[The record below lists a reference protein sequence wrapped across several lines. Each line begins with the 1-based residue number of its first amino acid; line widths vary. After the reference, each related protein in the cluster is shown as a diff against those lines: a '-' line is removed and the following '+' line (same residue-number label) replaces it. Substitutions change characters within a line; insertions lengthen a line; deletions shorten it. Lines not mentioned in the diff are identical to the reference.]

1 MILMKHFLLSLC
13 LCTFSYY
20 LCSQSSTLPLG
31 SRSYHILDRLEITTG
46 VEPSYHSTL
55 KPYTRRQVTA
65 YASKVDTS
73 PVALGLSN
81 RYDLFYI
88 FRDNNEWLA
97 AAPFPTRISGPR
109 EPISDQRGL
118 TQMEASYDNAHY
130 TLSRK
135 PILKY
140 FYKTPANLF
149 EVNDKYFHL
158 RVNPLFH
165 FSLGNAQND
174 TQPIFLNRRGVAVRG
189 GVDDRIYFSFNI
201 LETQARFPNYVN
213 SYFDKFQAI
222 PGQGFVKNYR
232 SVVFDIEQG
241 YDFLNG
247 QGYVG
252 FNFTPHVG
260 LQFGYGRNFIGD
272 GYRSLLLSDFANNY
286 LYLKLNWQIGRF
298 HYQNL
303 FTELTQGTP
312 RSNPGD
318 RLLPKK
324 YMAAHFLSY
333 NLSPSLNV
341 GLFEAVVFNRPDRF
355 EFHYLLPVMFY
366 RTLEQGLGSP
376 DNVMIG
382 ITSKW
387 NLLRRFQLYGQIMFD
402 EFKFDELIL
411 DNQGWWANKVGV
423 QLGLKYINAL
433 GIDHLDAQIEFN
445 QAYPFTYTHGDALAN
460 YVHYNQNLAHPL
472 GANFREW
479 VLLLRHQFLKRF
491 EWEARLITANYG
503 EDEDDSN
510 VGSNL
515 LLASNTRTTNEYG
528 NEIGQGISTRTVLF
542 GLDVSYRLSHN
553 IYLDLNYFYRNKNSA
568 SNLLDLRTQYLGGGI
583 RINLDRMR
591 MDF

>member
-1 MILMKHFLLSLC
+1 MKHFLLSLC
-13 LCTFSYY
+13 LATLPFILEGQNSI
-20 LCSQSSTLPLG
+20 LPLG
-31 SRSYHILDRLEITTG
+31 NRSYHILDRLEITTG
-46 VEPSYHSTL
+46 VPPTFHSTL
-55 KPYTRRQVTA
+55 KPYNRRQATT
-65 YASKVDTS
+65 YASTIDTAKI
-73 PVALGLSN
+73 ALGLSN

-88 FRDNNEWLA
+88 FRENNEWLA
-97 AAPFPTRISGPR
+97 TSPFPTRLGGKR
-109 EPISDQRGL
+109 EPISNQTGL
-118 TQMEASYDNAHY
+118 TQVEASYENAHY
-130 TLSRK
+130 TLSKK
-135 PILKY
+135 PFLKY
-140 FYKTPANLF
+140 FYRTPANLF
-149 EVNDKYFHL
+149 EVNEKYFYL

-165 FSLGNAQND
+165 FSMAKSQGD
-174 TQPIFLNRRGVAVRG
+174 SQPIFLNRRGVAVRG

-213 SYFDKFQAI
+213 NYIDQIRGI
-222 PGQGFVKNYR
+222 PGQGFTKPYR
-232 SVVFDIEQG
+232 SVLFDIERG

-260 LQFGYGRNFIGD
+260 MQFGYGRNFIGN
-272 GYRSLLLSDFANNY
+272 GYRSLLLSDFSNNY
-286 LYLKLNWQIGRF
+286 LYLKLNWQVGRF

-312 RSNPGD
+312 RSVPGD

-324 YMAAHFLSY
+324 YMAAHYLSY
-333 NLSPSLNV
+333 NITPNFNI
-341 GLFEAVVFNRPDRF
+341 GLFESVIFNREDHF

-387 NLLRRFQLYGQIMFD
+387 NLFQRFQLYGQLVLD
-402 EFKFDELIL
+402 EFKFKELVL
-411 DNQGWWANKVGV
+411 DNQGWWANKVGY
-423 QLGLKYINAL
+423 QLGLKYINVL
-433 GIDHLDAQIEFN
+433 GIDHLDVQFELN
-445 QAYPFTYTHGDALAN
+445 SVRPYTYTHREAMAS

-479 VLLLRHQFLKRF
+479 VLLFRHQLLKRF
-491 EWEARLITANYG
+491 EIEGRIIGASYG
-503 EDEDDSN
+503 EDDEDTN

-515 LLASNTRTTNEYG
+515 LLPSNGKTTDDYN
-528 NEIGQGISTRTVLF
+528 NRIGQGIATKTVLF

-553 IYLDLNYFYRNKNSA
+553 FYIDLSYFYRNKNSA
-568 SNLLDLRTQYLGGGI
+568 SDPLDLRTQYLGAGV
-583 RINLDRMR
+583 RINLDRTR

>member
-1 MILMKHFLLSLC
+1 MKHIILSLLAFS
-13 LCTFSYY
+13 LCFTITG
-20 LCSQSSTLPLG
+20 QSSILPLG
-31 SRSYHILDRLEITTG
+31 NRAYHILDRLEITTG
-46 VEPSYHSTL
+46 VESSFHSTL

-65 YASKVDTS
+65 YANAVDTAQI
-73 PVALGLSN
+73 ALGLSN

-97 AAPFPTRISGPR
+97 AAPFPTRIGGQR
-109 EPISDQRGL
+109 EPISNQEGL
-118 TQMEASYDNAHY
+118 TQVEASYEDSHY

-140 FYKTPANLF
+140 FYRSPANLF
-149 EVNDKYFHL
+149 EVNEKYFHL

-165 FSLGNAQND
+165 FSLANAQND
-174 TQPIFLNRRGVAVRG
+174 PQPIFLNRRGVAVRG
-189 GVDDRIYFSFNI
+189 GVDDRIYFSFDI

-213 SYFDKFQAI
+213 NYVDKYRAL
-222 PGQGFVKNYR
+222 PGQGFLKSYR
-232 SVVFDIEQG
+232 SVVFDIDRG

-286 LYLKLNWQIGRF
+286 LYLKLNWQVGRF

-312 RSNPGD
+312 RTVAGD

-333 NLSPSLNV
+333 NITRNFNV
-341 GLFEAVVFNRPDRF
+341 GLFEAVTFSRENRF

-382 ITSKW
+382 LTSKL
-387 NLLRRFQLYGQIMFD
+387 NLWKRFQLYGQLVFD
-402 EFKFDELIL
+402 EFKFEELVL
-411 DNQGWWANKVGV
+411 DNQGWWGNKVGT

-433 GIDHLDAQIEFN
+433 GIDHLDAQIEYN
-445 QAYPFTYTHGDALAN
+445 SVLPFTYTHNEALAN
-460 YVHYNQNLAHPL
+460 YVHYNQQLAHPL

-491 EWEARLITANYG
+491 EWEARLISANYG
-503 EDEDDSN
+503 EDDENSN
-510 VGSNL
+510 FGSNL
-515 LLASNTRTTNEYG
+515 LLPSNTRTTAEYG
-528 NEIGQGISTRTVLF
+528 NEIGQGISTQTLIF
-542 GLDVSYRLSHN
+542 GLDISYRLAHN
-553 IYLDLNYFYRNKNSA
+553 IYLDLNYFYRNKNSEQDP
-568 SNLLDLRTQYLGGGI
+568 LDLRTQYLGGGI

>member
-1 MILMKHFLLSLC
+1 MKHFILSL
-13 LCTFSYY
+13 LALSFTFTITG
-20 LCSQSSTLPLG
+20 QSSILPLG
-31 SRSYHILDRLEITTG
+31 NRAYHILDRLEITTG
-46 VEPSYHSTL
+46 VEPSFHSTL
-55 KPYTRRQVTA
+55 KPYTRRQLTA
-65 YASKVDTS
+65 YANAVDTAQI
-73 PVALGLSN
+73 ALGLSN

-97 AAPFPTRISGPR
+97 TSPFPTRIGGQR
-109 EPISDQRGL
+109 EPISNQQGL
-118 TQMEASYDNAHY
+118 TQVEASYEDAHY

-135 PILKY
+135 PMLKY
-140 FYKTPANLF
+140 FYRTPANLF
-149 EVNDKYFHL
+149 EVNEKYFHL

-165 FSLGNAQND
+165 FSMANAQDD

-189 GVDDRIYFSFNI
+189 GVDDRVYFSFDI

-213 SYFDKFQAI
+213 DYVDKYRAL
-222 PGQGFVKNYR
+222 PGQGFLKSYQ
-232 SVVFDIEQG
+232 SVVFDIERG

-260 LQFGYGRNFIGD
+260 LQFGYGRNFIGN
-272 GYRSLLLSDFANNY
+272 GFRSLLLSDFANNY
-286 LYLKLNWQIGRF
+286 LYLKLNWQVGRF

-303 FTELTQGTP
+303 FTELALETP
-312 RSNPGD
+312 RSTPGSN
-318 RLLPKK
+318 LLPKK

-333 NLSPSLNV
+333 NITKNLNV
-341 GLFEAVVFNRPDRF
+341 GLFEAVTFSREDRF

-387 NLLRRFQLYGQIMFD
+387 NLWKRFQLYGQFVFD
-402 EFKFDELIL
+402 EFKFNELVL
-411 DNQGWWANKVGV
+411 DNQGWWANKFGA
-423 QLGLKYINAL
+423 QFGLKYINAL
-433 GIDHLDAQIEFN
+433 GIDHLDAQIEYN
-445 QAYPFTYTHGDALAN
+445 SVMPFTYTHRDGVAN

-491 EWEARLITANYG
+491 EWEARLISANYG
-503 EDEDDSN
+503 EDDRDTN

-515 LLASNTRTTNEYG
+515 LLPNSGRTTGEYG
-528 NEIGQGISTRTVLF
+528 NEIGQGIKTQTLLF
-542 GLDVSYRLSHN
+542 GLDISYRLAHN
-553 IYLDLNYFYRNKNSA
+553 IYLDLNYFYRNKDSA
-568 SNLLDLRTQYLGGGI
+568 SDPLDLRTQYLGGGI
-583 RINLDRMR
+583 RINLERMR